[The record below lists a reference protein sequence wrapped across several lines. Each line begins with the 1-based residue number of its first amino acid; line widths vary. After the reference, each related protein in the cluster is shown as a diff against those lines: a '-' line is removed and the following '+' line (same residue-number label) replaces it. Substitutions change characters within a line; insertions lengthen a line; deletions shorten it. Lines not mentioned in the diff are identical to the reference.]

1 MRKLDC
7 RSVMDG
13 KGRLK
18 IDIDRWS
25 IAAERDHLALA
36 ISEHGPDKL
45 LETFRDVERL
55 GTLYWSDGF
64 DYAVK
69 VRVRS
74 GWMAAAR

>member
-7 RSVMDG
+7 RSVKDG
-13 KGRLK
+13 KGRLN

-25 IAAERDHLALA
+25 IAAERALA

-74 GWMAAAR
+74 GWMAAAP